1 MGYRS
6 EIIAGVPVKD
16 KKKALDI
23 INYWNYTAEC
33 KVQQWNTKT
42 KETYFY
48 MKHNSIKWY
57 DTNMFGGYEDIQNF
71 KKFIEEDEENRFI
84 MGVGEDGNLYPDTGD
99 WHDHDIFIHTTVD
112 DESIPWDKRNEQNAN
127 STRSYQV
134 KRLT

>member
-16 KKKALDI
+16 KKKALSI
-23 INYWNYTAEC
+23 IDKWDYTAEC

-48 MKHNSIKWY
+48 MKHNCIKWY

-84 MGVGEDGNLYPDTGD
+84 MGVGEDGNFYPDTGD
-99 WHDHDIFIHTTVD
+99 WHNHDIYIHTHID
-112 DESIPWDKRNEQNAN
+112 DDAIEWNERNE
-127 STRSYQV
+127 
-134 KRLT
+134 